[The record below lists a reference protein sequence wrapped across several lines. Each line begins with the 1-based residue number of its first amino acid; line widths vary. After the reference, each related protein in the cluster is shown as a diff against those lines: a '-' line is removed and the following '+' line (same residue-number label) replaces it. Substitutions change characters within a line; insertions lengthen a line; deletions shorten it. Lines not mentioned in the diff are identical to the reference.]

1 MGKVIGLGGIFF
13 TCDDPQAINHWYARH
28 LGLPVAEYGTLFKWR
43 DANNPSQERTTV
55 WATFG
60 KDTGYFAP
68 SPKEFMIN
76 YQVDQLESL
85 VEQLKRDGVTVVD
98 EITVYEQGKFV
109 HILDPEGNKIEL
121 WEEIN

>member
-1 MGKVIGLGGIFF
+1 M
-13 TCDDPQAINHWYARH
+13 NEWYARH

-43 DANNPSQERTTV
+43 DADNPNQERTTV

-60 KDTGYFAP
+60 KDTDYFAP
-68 SPKEFMIN
+68 SAKEFMIN
-76 YQVDQLESL
+76 YRVEQLEEL
-85 VEQLKRDGVTVVD
+85 VEQLKRDGITMVD

-121 WEEIN
+121 WEEIR

>member
-13 TCDDPQAINHWYARH
+13 TCDDPQAINQWYVRH

-43 DANNPSQERTTV
+43 DADNPSQERTTV

-60 KDTGYFAP
+60 KDTDYFAP
-68 SPKEFMIN
+68 SPKAFMIN
-76 YQVDQLESL
+76 YRVDQLESL

>member
-13 TCDDPQAINHWYARH
+13 TCDDPQAINQWYARH

-85 VEQLKRDGVTVVD
+85 VEQLKRDGVTVID

-121 WEEIN
+121 WEKID